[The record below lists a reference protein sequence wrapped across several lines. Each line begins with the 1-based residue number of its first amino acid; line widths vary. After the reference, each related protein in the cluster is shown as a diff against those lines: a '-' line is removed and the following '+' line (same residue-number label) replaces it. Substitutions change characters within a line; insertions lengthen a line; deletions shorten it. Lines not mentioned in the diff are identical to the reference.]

1 MHIKNELEQLE
12 YNINIW
18 TKIIKQQEKIILK
31 NYLLDD
37 KKDYQVLPFH
47 WEQYLHAQEQLERV
61 KAKIG
66 TNEVFEIKDLYR

>member
-18 TKIIKQQEKIILK
+18 LKIIKQQEKIILK

-37 KKDYQVLPFH
+37 KTDYQVLPYH
-47 WEQYLHAQEQLERV
+47 WEE
-61 KAKIG
+61 
-66 TNEVFEIKDLYR
+66 